1 MTCSFLF
8 RGPFSDSVNLDPNYG
23 TFKPMPQI
31 ETLFRVT
38 LQLHKDKKD
47 SDSRKGEILRG
58 GGAQRAGG
66 SFCKSTSCHKGDNLE
81 RVEVSQLTENQH
93 QPAATKR
100 EKKNKWLKGD
110 YDPLDNRVRDQWTSE
125 LACNRCATPKAN
137 RTGGK
142 F

>member
-1 MTCSFLF
+1 
-8 RGPFSDSVNLDPNYG
+8 
-23 TFKPMPQI
+23 MPQI

-38 LQLHKDKKD
+38 LQLHKAKKKD

-58 GGAQRAGG
+58 GEAQRAGG
-66 SFCKSTSCHKGDNLE
+66 TLCKSTSCHKGDNFG
-81 RVEVSQLTENQH
+81 RIEVSQLTENQH

-125 LACNRCATPKAN
+125 LECNRCATPRAN